1 MDCIGR
7 SLACS
12 RTDWVLRLGAE
23 HQAHKRCEPQ
33 PLVGLFLSFRS
44 SVSLEPS
51 TVGSPLFLPIFLA
64 AHGINWRDK
73 LVTLLDKQI
82 QLPLP
87 VFRYAHFLPLLL
99 GKLHLY
105 ALGIRRAWL
114 LLHIRIA
121 GTGMV
126 FPLVGILRNLPN

>member
-33 PLVGLFLSFRS
+33 PLVCLFLRFRS

-51 TVGSPLFLPIFLA
+51 AVGSPLLLTILLT

-73 LVTLLDKQI
+73 LVPLLDEQI
-82 QLPLP
+82 QLSFP
-87 VFRYAHFLPLLL
+87 VFWYTHFFPLLL
-99 GKLHLY
+99 GKFHLY
-105 ALGIRRAWL
+105 ALGIRRVRL
-114 LLHIRIA
+114 LLHIRIV
-121 GTGMV
+121 GTGML